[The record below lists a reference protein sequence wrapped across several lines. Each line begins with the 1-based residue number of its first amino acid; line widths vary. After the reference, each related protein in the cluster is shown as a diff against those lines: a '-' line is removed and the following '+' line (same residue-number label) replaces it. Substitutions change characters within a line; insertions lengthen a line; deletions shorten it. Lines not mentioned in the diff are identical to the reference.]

1 MVELFCLMAKSGAVR
16 GPFRERLL
24 PSIGKALRDEQWP
37 LPLAIRALKLRELA
51 VLERRVLDDRN
62 IGGNT
67 LRPVYHSPSL
77 LHRIRLHASRLR
89 KLVQEWATM
98 N

>member
-1 MVELFCLMAKSGAVR
+1 MKKTLELMVKSGAVR

-24 PSIGKALRDEQWP
+24 PALGKALREEQWP
-37 LPLAIRALKLRELA
+37 LPLAVRALKLRELA

-62 IGGNT
+62 IGGGSV
-67 LRPVYHSPSL
+67 RAMCAFASL
-77 LHRIRLHASRLR
+77 LPFLRLFIEGFRE
-89 KLVQEWATM
+89 LVHEWATM

>member
-51 VLERRVLDDRN
+51 VLERRVLDEHRSS
-62 IGGNT
+62 ICGVLRITHRAGGF
-67 LRPVYHSPSL
+67 HL
-77 LHRIRLHASRLR
+77 LLARLR
-89 KLVQEWATM
+89 KLVQG
-98 N
+98 